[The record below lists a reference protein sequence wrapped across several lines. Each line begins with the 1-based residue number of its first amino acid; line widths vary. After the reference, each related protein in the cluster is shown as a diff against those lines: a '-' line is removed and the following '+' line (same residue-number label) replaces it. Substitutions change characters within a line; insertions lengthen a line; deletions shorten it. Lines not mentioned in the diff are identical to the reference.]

1 MEEQT
6 NTEKPVLNSN
16 ELAFEANH
24 PGRKS
29 YADGLDPHEHIHD
42 LIWIYHIYVL
52 PWNQSGSLAIA
63 SFFYATESRN
73 DDDWFWTAG
82 AYMGI
87 DGTHGHI

>member
-52 PWNQSGSLAIA
+52 P
-63 SFFYATESRN
+63 
-73 DDDWFWTAG
+73 
-82 AYMGI
+82 
-87 DGTHGHI
+87 